1 MWRFYFLYV
10 FILFSIFSSDSFSD
24 SYNKRN
30 KREFYWENI
39 KNFFRFFKD
48 TQFLKEKMKKQNKK
62 TQTKDGAERK
72 VFFLKAGFLEK
83 RLHENIAPPTKED

>member
-1 MWRFYFLYV
+1 
-10 FILFSIFSSDSFSD
+10 
-24 SYNKRN
+24 
-30 KREFYWENI
+30 
-39 KNFFRFFKD
+39 
-48 TQFLKEKMKKQNKK
+48 MKKQNKK